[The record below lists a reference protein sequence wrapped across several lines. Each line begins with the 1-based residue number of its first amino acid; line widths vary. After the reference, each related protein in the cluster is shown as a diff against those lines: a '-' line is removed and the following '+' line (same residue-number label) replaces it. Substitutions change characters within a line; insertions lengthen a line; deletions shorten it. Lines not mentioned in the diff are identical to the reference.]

1 MIHLIILFTIFT
13 ILIYLNLNKIS
24 RIYNLYKIFKN
35 TVDPENKKNCFTI
48 FYDILS
54 ITYKLF
60 FSSSLNTFN
69 KKHIKIPYD
78 FRDKKYIYLLKLPR
92 GVIPIDTIVDEN
104 NNDIFE
110 IIYPYL
116 GPNLDCHGTNIF
128 PKDFGI
134 KKIIIKDINNKEYIF
149 EENDIIK
156 VC

>member
-1 MIHLIILFTIFT
+1 MIHLIILLTIFT

-48 FYDILS
+48 FYDIFS

-69 KKHIKIPYD
+69 NKHIKIPYD

-104 NNDIFE
+104 DNNIFE

-116 GPNLDCHGTNIF
+116 GPNLDCHGSNIF

-149 EENDIIK
+149 EENDTIK